1 MTINIP
7 NKFAFPSIFEK
18 KTGLAYNHS
27 TVMIIRFELTFF
39 TDKET
44 EKKNNK

>member
-1 MTINIP
+1 M
-7 NKFAFPSIFEK
+7 
-18 KTGLAYNHS
+18 AYNHS

-44 EKKNNK
+44 EKKMNK